1 MRSSPRKMKE
11 EVGVGGRCEEA
22 LPAGVESLPQL
33 ARLPTVELRGAGEAH
48 GVRNFGLL
56 SRADLVD
63 RLARHFQ
70 VSHGMEVEADQ
81 GQVVIG
87 DTIDRLR
94 NRIKGRRDEKEEVIV
109 KGEEE
114 GGVEDLVMEAEEEQ
128 VVPLQQEVEGQYLL
142 GQRGEGVAEAYTI
155 HTHQQFTEQEVSY
168 EGEDGEQEEE
178 EEEDEEEEE
187 ESPSLANIRYKISG
201 ESDGGQEMVVQ
212 VLPKAVSRSHRKP
225 DKVNYSHPDG
235 FSHSI

>member
-1 MRSSPRKMKE
+1 MTLNLTMFQGVAQEGRELRMRSSPRKMKE

-33 ARLPTVELRGAGEAH
+33 SRKRRRAGGSWEEGELGVQGRGGGQEVRRGGGGVETDGE
-48 GVRNFGLL
+48 
-56 SRADLVD
+56 
-63 RLARHFQ
+63 
-70 VSHGMEVEADQ
+70 Q

-94 NRIKGRRDEKEEVIV
+94 NRIKGRKDEKEEVIV

-114 GGVEDLVMEAEEEQ
+114 GRVEDLVMEAEEEQ

-155 HTHQQFTEQEVSY
+155 HTHQQFAEQEVSY
-168 EGEDGEQEEE
+168 EGEEVEEEEEQEEE
-178 EEEDEEEEE
+178 EEG
-187 ESPSLANIRYKISG
+187 PSLTNIRYKISG

-212 VLPKAVSRSHRKP
+212 VLPKAVS
-225 DKVNYSHPDG
+225 
-235 FSHSI
+235 